1 MKINGIGEV
10 SKEEV
15 MSILTADG
23 RQAVESGEM
32 TLEEVSEMYK
42 LQQVKRVSKI
52 GSCGDTFA
60 VNYNRIPESL
70 QDKLSPEE
78 LAELTDAFYTCY
90 SDGKNA

>member
-10 SKEEV
+10 SEKEV

-23 RQAVESGEM
+23 REAVGSGEM
-32 TLEEVSEMYK
+32 TLEEVGEMYK
-42 LQQVKRVSKI
+42 LQQVKQLSRI

-60 VNYNRIPESL
+60 VNYNRIPEGL
-70 QDKLSPEE
+70 QDKLSPKE
-78 LAELTDAFYTCY
+78 LAELTDAFYACY